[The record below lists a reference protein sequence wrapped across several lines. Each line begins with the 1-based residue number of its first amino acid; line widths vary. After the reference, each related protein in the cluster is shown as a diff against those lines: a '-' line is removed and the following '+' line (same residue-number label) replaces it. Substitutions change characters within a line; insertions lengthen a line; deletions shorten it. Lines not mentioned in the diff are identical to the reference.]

1 VGENKMEKDCI
12 LMGKG
17 ERKLGFGWMEKEW
30 NGWLVLRRTNFIKI
44 S

>member
-1 VGENKMEKDCI
+1 MEKDCI

-30 NGWLVLRRTNFIKI
+30 NGWLVKNY
-44 S
+44 